1 MTVRL
6 TFYGH
11 ATFGVDA
18 DGTKLLIDP
27 FLAPNNPVAPADAT
41 ADSVDADVM
50 ILTHGHAD
58 HMADAVPVAKRT
70 GCLVICNYEIG
81 DWLMGQG
88 IENVHQM
95 HIGGGY
101 NFDFGRVK
109 LTIAHHGSG
118 LPDGSYG
125 GNPAGVLIHF
135 NDGSDVYFAGDTGLT
150 YDMRLI
156 GDVGGVDLAALPI
169 GDNFTMGPDDAIQAA
184 QFVKAKKVLPFH
196 YNTFPPIEQ
205 DVEAFAQKLMDE
217 TDIECAILNPGD
229 TLDV

>member
-1 MTVRL
+1 
-6 TFYGH
+6 
-11 ATFGVDA
+11 
-18 DGTKLLIDP
+18 
-27 FLAPNNPVAPADAT
+27 
-41 ADSVDADVM
+41 
-50 ILTHGHAD
+50 
-58 HMADAVPVAKRT
+58 MA
-70 GCLVICNYEIG
+70 
-81 DWLMGQG
+81 QG

-125 GNPAGVLIHF
+125 GNPSGILIHF
-135 NDGSDVYFAGDTGLT
+135 NDGTDVYFAGDTALT

-169 GDNFTMGPDDAIQAA
+169 GDNFTMGPDDAILAA
-184 QFVKAKKVLPFH
+184 QFVKAKKVIPHH

-205 DVEAFAQKLMDE
+205 DVEAFAQKLQDE

-229 TLDV
+229 TLTV

>member
-1 MTVRL
+1 MIISH
-6 TFYGH
+6 GH
-11 ATFGVDA
+11 GDH
-18 DGTKLLIDP
+18 I
-27 FLAPNNPVAPADAT
+27 ADA
-41 ADSVDADVM
+41 
-50 ILTHGHAD
+50 I
-58 HMADAVPVAKRT
+58 PVAKRT
-70 GCLVICNYEIG
+70 GCLVICNFEIG
-81 DWLMGQG
+81 DWLMAQG
-88 IENVHQM
+88 VENVHQL
-95 HIGGGY
+95 HIGGGF

-125 GNPAGVLIHF
+125 GNPAGILIHF
-135 NDGSDVYFAGDTGLT
+135 NDGTDVYFAGDTGLT

-184 QFVKAKKVLPFH
+184 QFVKAKKVIPFH

-205 DVEAFAQKLMDE
+205 DVEAFAQKLQDE

-229 TLDV
+229 SLDV

>member
-1 MTVRL
+1 MAVTL
-6 TFYGH
+6 TYYGH

-27 FLAPNNPVAPADAT
+27 FLAPNSPVAPAGVT
-41 ADSVDADVM
+41 ADSVEADVI

-58 HMADAVPVAKRT
+58 HIADAVPVAKRT
-70 GCLVICNYEIG
+70 GCLVICNFEIG
-81 DWLMGQG
+81 DWLMAQG

-125 GNPAGVLIHF
+125 GNPSGILLHF
-135 NDGSDVYFAGDTGLT
+135 NDGTDVYFAGDTALT

-169 GDNFTMGPDDAIQAA
+169 GDNFTMGPDDAILAA
-184 QFVKAKKVLPFH
+184 QFVKAKKVIPHH

-205 DVEAFAQKLMDE
+205 DVEAFAQKLQDE

-229 TLDV
+229 TLTV